1 MNTIITKPAVTEER
15 LARYLMFLDQLRES
29 GITNMFGARPFLQQ
43 EYGELDDAQAAKVL
57 AYWMATFRERH
68 EED

>member
-1 MNTIITKPAVTEER
+1 MNTITKPAGLTEEQ
-15 LARYLMFLDQLRES
+15 LARYLQFLDQLRAS